1 MKRAL
6 RLFFALTVIASFALS
21 CASKNKTNLTWVW
34 SDEAYNGGYLDDILV
49 VGVSDN
55 IERRKIFED
64 IVVEELKDR
73 GVNAVSSAAVI
84 PADEELT
91 REKVLAEVEK
101 LGLDAIL
108 ITYLL
113 WVKREDKFVAPAT
126 SEYPNP
132 RYARFDIYSYATG
145 VYSTYG
151 GSYDKKREIKLDT
164 HIYEAESQMM
174 IWSAKSKTTNATH
187 VSKVASELSSEVI
200 RDLRAKNLIK

>member
-6 RLFFALTVIASFALS
+6 RLFFILSVISLFSLS
-21 CASKNKTNLTWVW
+21 CSSTKTNLTWVW
-34 SDEAYNGGYLDDILV
+34 KDETYNGGHLGDIMV
-49 VGVSDN
+49 IGVTEN
-55 IERRKIFED
+55 LERRKIFED
-64 IVVEELKDR
+64 IFVAEFEDR
-73 GVNAVSSAAVI
+73 GVKAVSSATVL
-84 PADEELT
+84 PTYEDLG
-91 REKVLAEVEK
+91 REKVLAEVEN

-113 WVKREDKFVAPAT
+113 WVKRDDKFVPPAT
-126 SEYPNP
+126 SEYPNA

-174 IWSAKSKTTNATH
+174 IWSAKSKTTDAKL
-187 VSKVASELSSEVI
+187 VSVVADTLVSAVI
-200 RDLRAKNLIK
+200 RDLREKNLIK